1 MAVDVSVSPYTPIG
15 TTKTNSTSDTSS
27 SNSASSLA
35 SKKATLNYDNFLK
48 LLIAQMKNQDPTDP
62 MDASQQVAQLAT
74 FSQVEQSIQTNSNLE
89 TLIRNTSLTSAA
101 GYLGKTITSADGK
114 TSGVIAEMK
123 ITGTGLTAITT
134 TGKEI
139 AVETGIKLK

>member
-1 MAVDVSVSPYTPIG
+1 MAVDVSVSPYKPIG
-15 TTKTNSTSDTSS
+15 TTTTNATNDTAS
-27 SNSASSLA
+27 SNSAASSA
-35 SKKATLNYDNFLK
+35 SKKANLNYDNFLK

-89 TLIRNTSLTSAA
+89 KLIRDSSFTSAA
-101 GYLGKTITSADGK
+101 SYLGKTITSADGT
-114 TSGVIAEMK
+114 TSGVITEMK
-123 ITGTGLTAITT
+123 VTSLGLTAITS